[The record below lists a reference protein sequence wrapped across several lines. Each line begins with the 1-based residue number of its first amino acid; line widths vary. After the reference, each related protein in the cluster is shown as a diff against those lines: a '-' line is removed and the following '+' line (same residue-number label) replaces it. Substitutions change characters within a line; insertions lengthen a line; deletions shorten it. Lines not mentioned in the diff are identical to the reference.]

1 MPKATAEK
9 HVLIVEDDEAVREA
23 LATFLEVEG
32 YPVLVAGDGEEAL
45 RQLRARTS
53 VGIILLDLMMP
64 VMNGWQF
71 REHQLKDPTIASIP
85 VLVVTADDRAA
96 QKAADIGAAGFMTK
110 PIEFD
115 QLLRQIARFW

>member
-1 MPKATAEK
+1 MPKTTPEK

-45 RQLRARTS
+45 RQLRAQTS

-96 QKAADIGAAGFMTK
+96 QRAADIGAAGFMTK